1 MKFRFAA
8 FSALCA
14 AIAFLNPVTV
24 VAEDISQTFLC
35 DKIDGFYI
43 GAPDWQPHPDGYANT
58 KILLSYKS
66 GNVLSHVTSFRNGEK
81 VMEADGFGISMN
93 AGFLIAIYG
102 GEFLETYVVNVGTQE
117 LLHTS
122 TRAGSG
128 RLPNAIKSFRGF
140 CKPAGD
146 LVR

>member
-43 GAPDWQPHPDGYANT
+43 GAPDWQPKPDGYANT
-58 KILLSYKS
+58 EILVSYKS
-66 GNVLSHVTSFRNGEK
+66 GNVLSHVT
-81 VMEADGFGISMN
+81 
-93 AGFLIAIYG
+93 
-102 GEFLETYVVNVGTQE
+102 
-117 LLHTS
+117 
-122 TRAGSG
+122 GSVT
-128 RLPNAIKSFRGF
+128 AQKSW
-140 CKPAGD
+140 KQTA
-146 LVR
+146 LV